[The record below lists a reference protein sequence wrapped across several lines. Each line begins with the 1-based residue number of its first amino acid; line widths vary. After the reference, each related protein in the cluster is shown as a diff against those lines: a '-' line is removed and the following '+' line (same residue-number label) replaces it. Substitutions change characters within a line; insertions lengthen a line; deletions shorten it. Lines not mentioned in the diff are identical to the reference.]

1 MFFFSSIISLSIR
14 CNNYYFFYPPT
25 DRNKK
30 AGIFR
35 FLLFRPNFQWF
46 IFSIL
51 FIIHNNPGNNHNINI
66 YRILV
71 FEVFREALQCFGNVF
86 FNCRGRYLKFVCY
99 FTILQPLKRLIRNIS
114 RERSGNCPMTMLICS
129 CSSSYSSLCSASNAK
144 SE

>member
-14 CNNYYFFYPPT
+14 CNNYYFFYPTT

-99 FTILQPLKRLIRNIS
+99 FTILQSFETAHQEYLAGTFRQLPNDNVDLFLQLVIQQFVFGI
-114 RERSGNCPMTMLICS
+114 
-129 CSSSYSSLCSASNAK
+129 
-144 SE
+144 